1 MLDGKGIEKLD
12 WDELAHMEL
21 ELLKSAEEALT
32 KAYAPYSGFQVG
44 AATRL
49 IDGQV
54 FTSNNQENVSFPI
67 GVCAE
72 RSLLA
77 YVGANFP
84 ETPPETLAIAAKRK
98 GENEPAYVTPC
109 GMCRQAVLETEN
121 RYKKAIKILLL
132 MPGRKVVRISG
143 IRELLPLSFND
154 LTN

>member
-1 MLDGKGIEKLD
+1 MQDHRGIEKLD
-12 WDELAHMEL
+12 WDELSPMEMEL
-21 ELLKSAEEALT
+21 LISAEEALT

-54 FTSNNQENVSFPI
+54 FTSNNQENVSFPV

-84 ETPPETLAIAAKRK
+84 ETPPEALAIAAKRK

-109 GMCRQAVLETEN
+109 GLCRQAILETEN
-121 RYKKAIKILLL
+121 RFKKAIKILIL
-132 MPGRKVVRISG
+132 MPERKVVRISG
-143 IRELLPLSFND
+143 VRELLPLSFND
-154 LTN
+154 LTD